1 MWPFKKQ
8 WSLKPL
14 CGHWAM
20 LAAQVAQ
27 DAGLYVEV
35 CTGPHIRGG
44 RPHAQARAS
53 SLRITGLA
61 EGWIWLGVRG
71 REVTIVPGELAEVD
85 GAHTITKFEACWK
98 R

>member
-8 WSLKPL
+8 WSIKPL

-35 CTGPHIRGG
+35 CTGPHIKGG
-44 RPHAQARAS
+44 RPHAQARAMVV
-53 SLRITGLA
+53 
-61 EGWIWLGVRG
+61 EDEMDWIGVRG
-71 REVTIVPGELAEVD
+71 REVTIVPCELAEVD
-85 GAHTITKFEACWK
+85 GAHTITIFEACWK